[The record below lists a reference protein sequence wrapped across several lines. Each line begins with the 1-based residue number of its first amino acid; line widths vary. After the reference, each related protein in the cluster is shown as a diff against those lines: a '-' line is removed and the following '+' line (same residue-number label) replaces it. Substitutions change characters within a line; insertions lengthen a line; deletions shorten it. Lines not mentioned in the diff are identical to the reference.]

1 MKKLLKTLL
10 FGERAKSLGPIKLGF
25 RTTQPSYTKSYDYGD
40 WCKEF
45 KVGMMHGKKAVHLN

>member
-45 KVGMMHGKKAVHLN
+45 KVGMWGKHLKIK